1 VSLWQRIKQ
10 RASRP
15 AEPTRRQVLEA
26 HIEAFLERYLDVAR
40 EARRSDGKL
49 SLSVLGDGQPSRV
62 VVEAGLDRLEVV
74 ARSRGLGLWLLPD
87 AFLPG
92 ATELTAPKRTLLAQL
107 GFARERG
114 GQYASSFEPRA
125 QHTRLCDAL
134 ERVLFEVLDHP
145 ADAFYSVS
153 IEPERVPDNS
163 QLMASI
169 QHLVKVRDLDARR
182 LLYQAFINALL
193 YLPLTSPDDASVPAG
208 VRVSGRSGLVDKGE
222 EWTVYSDEQAFARA
236 GLEPSEV
243 ALVSGVRLIRAAEA
257 AGIAALRINPSSRIG
272 GEFLR
277 NEVWMMGDYLRK
289 IGVL

>member
-1 VSLWQRIKQ
+1 
-10 RASRP
+10 
-15 AEPTRRQVLEA
+15 
-26 HIEAFLERYLDVAR
+26 LD
-40 EARRSDGKL
+40 L
-49 SLSVLGDGQPSRV
+49 
-62 VVEAGLDRLEVV
+62 
-74 ARSRGLGLWLLPD
+74 
-87 AFLPG
+87 
-92 ATELTAPKRTLLAQL
+92 
-107 GFARERG
+107 
-114 GQYASSFEPRA
+114 
-125 QHTRLCDAL
+125 
-134 ERVLFEVLDHP
+134 
-145 ADAFYSVS
+145 
-153 IEPERVPDNS
+153 
-163 QLMASI
+163 
-169 QHLVKVRDLDARR
+169 
-182 LLYQAFINALL
+182 AFINALL